1 MLSRGN
7 TKPFLL
13 SAQGIHTG
21 KWEKLFKGLRNN
33 SHVSS
38 VSLANCNVT
47 DTVGAMIADC
57 LRCNKSIRLL
67 TLDSNNITGDVI
79 VALIKA
85 TSKSLSLEELKVS
98 NQVTWAPVTPRRDG
112 G

>member
-1 MLSRGN
+1 M
-7 TKPFLL
+7 
-13 SAQGIHTG
+13 
-21 KWEKLFKGLRNN
+21 
-33 SHVSS
+33 
-38 VSLANCNVT
+38 ANCNVT